1 MATHMAVVSGGGAR
15 RGGPNNPA
23 PVVVDPDLKLF
34 IRNVLENK
42 KRPIQVRTWSTIKD
56 VKDQLS
62 QKLQVPASSLRLF
75 FGPLL
80 TSGKELPNHRT
91 LHDVGIYRSGE
102 TILLDIKNHSNGGH
116 NTSTIPSSPY
126 YHPKHRAMMDS
137 NNSSAAD
144 VQISSSVLPLTPKY
158 LQALVSQAR
167 WGLMYGLKPDLV
179 LDGSGGTYILHDVRK
194 NPIAIFK
201 PSDEEPYAENNP
213 RGYLR
218 PPPLAS
224 GSGGRGSSNPADT
237 TPLAL
242 RDGVAPGEACIREV
256 AAYLLDTD
264 GFAGVPPTTL
274 VEARHATFNTNGSR
288 LSVSQGGASI
298 GPHSIATTAAPSS
311 LRLSPVSPVV
321 SSSSPGGRA
330 LVQKPGS
337 FQEFVKC
344 ECTIDDIS
352 PSKIAVA
359 EVHKIAIL
367 DLRIMNADRNAANL
381 LVRRR
386 RDNTL
391 ELVPIDHG
399 FCLRSVCDVS
409 WMDWCW
415 LDWPQLKEVRERK
428 MAGIR
433 PIFLPCLTRAYRLCF
448 SFSSRCVKSTRT
460 TLCAWTWK
468 PTRVCYAST

>member
-1 MATHMAVVSGGGAR
+1 MATFGKKGNNNMATHMAVASGGKDR
-15 RGGPNNPA
+15 
-23 PVVVDPDLKLF
+23 DPDLKLF
-34 IRNVLENK
+34 IRNVLDQSNK
-42 KRPIQVRTWSTIKD
+42 KRPLPVRSWSTIKD

-62 QKLQVPASSLRLF
+62 QKLQVPAASIRLY

-102 TILLDIKNHSNGGH
+102 TILLDIKNN
-116 NTSTIPSSPY
+116 NTNAVFPTSPY
-126 YHPKHRAMMDS
+126 RSSIEGHHHMNAAS
-137 NNSSAAD
+137 NSAD
-144 VQISSSVLPLTPKY
+144 VQISSSVLPLTPKH
-158 LQALVSQAR
+158 LQSLVSQAR
-167 WGLMYGLKPDLV
+167 WGLLYGLKPDLV
-179 LDGSGGTYILHDVRK
+179 LEGSGGTYILHDVKK

-201 PSDEEPYAENNP
+201 PSDEEPYAVNNP
-213 RGYLR
+213 RGYL
-218 PPPLAS
+218 PPLAS
-224 GSGGRGSSNPADT
+224 SSSSSSGHDT
-237 TPLAL
+237 DEVQLAL
-242 RDGVAPGEACIREV
+242 RAGVKPGEACIREV
-256 AAYLLDTD
+256 AAYLLDAD

-274 VEARHATFNTNGSR
+274 VEARHSTFSTNGSR
-288 LSVSQGGASI
+288 LNVSQGGASI
-298 GPHSIATTAAPSS
+298 GPHSIGSSTVRSPSV
-311 LRLSPVSPVV
+311 LAVPT
-321 SSSSPGGRA
+321 SSSSAHHHA

-352 PSKIAVA
+352 PSKIATK

-415 LDWPQLKEVRERK
+415 LDWPQLKEVRFLSD
-428 MAGIR
+428 GID
-433 PIFLPCLTRAYRLCF
+433 CGWF
-448 SFSSRCVKSTRT
+448 SH
-460 TLCAWTWK
+460 
-468 PTRVCYAST
+468 